1 MTKPYQVLTGRI
13 RQELADLEI
22 IVNRAERAMTAATKS
37 SSENKDLFIDSVALS
52 LHDFYTGLERIFS
65 QIATVVDG
73 SMPAG
78 REWHRDLLNQMGIA
92 WSDLRPQVLS
102 TETISFLDEYRRF
115 RHVVRNVYAFEF
127 ELQRIEPLIGRLR
140 QSFTQTQSELLVF
153 ADFLARVACD

>member
-1 MTKPYQVLTGRI
+1 VTKPYQVLTGRI

-22 IVNRAERAMTAATKS
+22 IVNRAERAMTAATRS
-37 SSENKDLFIDSVALS
+37 TSENQDLFIDSVALS

-65 QIATVVDG
+65 QIATVVDE
-73 SMPAG
+73 SMPEG
-78 REWHRDLLNQMGIA
+78 REWHQDLLNQMGIA

-127 ELQRIEPLIGRLR
+127 ELQRI
-140 QSFTQTQSELLVF
+140 
-153 ADFLARVACD
+153 

>member
-22 IVNRAERAMTAATKS
+22 IVNRAERAMTAATRS
-37 SSENKDLFIDSVALS
+37 TSENQDLFIDSVALS

-65 QIATVVDG
+65 QIATVVDE
-73 SMPAG
+73 SMPEG
-78 REWHRDLLNQMGIA
+78 REWHQDLLNQMGIA

-127 ELQRIEPLIGRLR
+127 ELQRI
-140 QSFTQTQSELLVF
+140 
-153 ADFLARVACD
+153 